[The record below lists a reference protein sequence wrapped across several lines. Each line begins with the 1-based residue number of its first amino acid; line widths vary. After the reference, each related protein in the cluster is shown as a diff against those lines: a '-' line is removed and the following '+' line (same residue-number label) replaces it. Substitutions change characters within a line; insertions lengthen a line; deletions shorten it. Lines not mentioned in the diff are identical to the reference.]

1 MLFFAASFH
10 VYCRLGLQ
18 CGDVGRAL
26 LFGLYCIQMYY
37 LLCLLHFSSA
47 MHDFQVY
54 GWECRSKHNI
64 LHVLGTCDSLLRAS
78 YEFTLHGV
86 CSHRW
91 FCR

>member
-1 MLFFAASFH
+1 MLFFAALFQFPS
-10 VYCRLGLQ
+10 CLGLQ

-26 LFGLYCIQMYY
+26 FFGLCCIQMYY
-37 LLCLLHFSSA
+37 LLCLLPFSSA

-54 GWECRSKHNI
+54 GRDCRSKHHI
-64 LHVLGTCDSLLRAS
+64 LHVLGMWDSLLRAS

-86 CSHRW
+86 CSRRW